1 MAITQR
7 IIEISET
14 GECRDSL
21 DQRLTNLILSLNILP
36 VPIPNTLGSNQGAKN
51 GPSPLKNWLQKVN
64 PAGIILSGGEDL
76 GRYSIRDELEFEI
89 LNWAQGEIRPVLGIC
104 RGMQVMAA
112 WAGVGLVEISNH
124 VGIRHQVTGEISQE
138 VNSFHNF
145 TLDKCPKTF
154 RELAQSVDGTIEAI
168 RHREI
173 PWEGWMWHP
182 EREVPYSHID
192 ISRIKSLFREN

>member
-1 MAITQR
+1 M
-7 IIEISET
+7 SET
-14 GECRDSL
+14 GEYRDSL

-36 VPIPNTLGSNQGAKN
+36 VPIPNTLCNSQGANN
-51 GPSPLKNWLQKVN
+51 GSSQLKNWFQKVN

-76 GRYSIRDELEFEI
+76 GKYSIRDELEFEI
-89 LNWAQGEIRPVLGIC
+89 LNWAQSEFRPVLGIC
-104 RGMQVMAA
+104 RGMQVMAS
-112 WAGVGLVEISNH
+112 WAGVGLVQISNH

-145 TLDKCPKTF
+145 TLDKCPNTF

-182 EREVPYSHID
+182 ERENPYSSID
-192 ISRIKSLFREN
+192 ISRLKSLFGEN